1 MRKTLIW
8 RAHSSQQTPI
18 SVFWK
23 DREIDTHKRVKLDPR
38 EMRGSNNKEAM
49 QVVIEV
55 VVSEVEGVDLGET
68 FVLSSPTQV
77 SGSSV

>member
-1 MRKTLIW
+1 
-8 RAHSSQQTPI
+8 
-18 SVFWK
+18 
-23 DREIDTHKRVKLDPR
+23 
-38 EMRGSNNKEAM
+38 MRGSNNKEAM

>member
-1 MRKTLIW
+1 
-8 RAHSSQQTPI
+8 
-18 SVFWK
+18 
-23 DREIDTHKRVKLDPR
+23 
-38 EMRGSNNKEAM
+38 MRGSNNKEAM

-55 VVSEVEGVDLGET
+55 VVSEVGVDLGET